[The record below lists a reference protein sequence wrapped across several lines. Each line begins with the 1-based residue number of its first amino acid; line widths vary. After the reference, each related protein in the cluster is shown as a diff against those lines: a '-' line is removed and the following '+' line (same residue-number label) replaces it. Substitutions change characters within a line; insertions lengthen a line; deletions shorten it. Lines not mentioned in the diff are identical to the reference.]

1 MIVERCNPEN
11 LERAADGR
19 GAALWILTTPH
30 PLKCVLREGYFE
42 TVAEHGLRRHDR
54 IWVNASAAEDTAE
67 YASLV
72 VTTAEPLRKGGI
84 AVRRLQDGGG
94 TS

>member
-1 MIVERCNPEN
+1 MERCNPES

-30 PLKCVLREGYFE
+30 PLNSVLRKGYFG

-54 IWVNASAAEDTAE
+54 IWVSASETENAAE
-67 YASLV
+67 YATLV
-72 VTTAEPLRKGGI
+72 VTRAHPVRAGGI
-84 AVRRLQDGGG
+84 AVKRLRDGGQ

>member
-1 MIVERCNPEN
+1 MDRCNPAN

-30 PLKCVLREGYFE
+30 PLRSVLCKGYFE

-54 IWVNASAAEDTAE
+54 IWVNASAAAETVE
-67 YASLV
+67 YATLV
-72 VTTAEPLRKGGI
+72 VTASGTPGAGGI
-84 AVRRLQDGGG
+84 AVRRLPLRARK
-94 TS
+94 S

>member
-1 MIVERCNPEN
+1 MERCNPES

-30 PLKCVLREGYFE
+30 PLKCVLRKGYFE

-54 IWVNASAAEDTAE
+54 IWVNASVAEDAAE

-72 VTTAEPLRKGGI
+72 VTAAEPARSGGI
-84 AVRRLQDGGG
+84 AVKRLRDGGRV
-94 TS
+94 S

>member
-1 MIVERCNPEN
+1 MERCNPES

-30 PLKCVLREGYFE
+30 ALKCVLRKGYFE

-54 IWVNASAAEDTAE
+54 IWVNASVAEDAAE
-67 YASLV
+67 YAGLV
-72 VTTAEPLRKGGI
+72 VAAAEPVRKGGI
-84 AVRRLQDGGG
+84 AVRRMKDGGRA
-94 TS
+94 S

>member
-1 MIVERCNPEN
+1 MEQCNPES

-30 PLKCVLREGYFE
+30 SLKCVQRKGYFE

-54 IWVNASAAEDTAE
+54 IWVNASVAQDAAE
-67 YASLV
+67 YATLV
-72 VTTAEPLRKGGI
+72 VASAAPVRNGGI
-84 AVRRLQDGGG
+84 TVKRLKDGGR
-94 TS
+94 TP